1 MKKCLTTKNIMNN
14 GDPNIKIKFGE
25 KDFLKAVDLIS
36 KDIEKKYLA
45 NNKKIGL
52 IGLARGG
59 LPLLVAVS
67 HRTGIRKINVVQI
80 KMTESNERW
89 DYG

>member
-67 HRTGIRKINVVQI
+67 HRTGIRKIKVVQI
-80 KMTESNERW
+80 KMTE
-89 DYG
+89 